1 MHQPTN
7 AQHLARVQ
15 ILVNCTKNNITADEQ
30 NPVLRYFSII
40 SNLGGWFQILVL
52 CSPFK
57 KFGGKIRFPLWRAH
71 TFQMG
76 WLVKNY
82 QPEMD
87 PSQLSTQT
95 EILQALSLALEA
107 VRMETNEGGDVKV
120 PVVIVLMGCGW
131 LWNVVFVDCCLEVV
145 YTYIIILYYF
155 HMYIW
160 MYLSKKSG
168 VFTYNCIYIY
178 TLFWHDLSFRSNPL
192 LYAWITWVFGRSAP
206 QWMDIDYCKHRQ
218 WKQVSWEKIG
228 ISIRTHCSPW
238 FWMRSFKILCN

>member
-30 NPVLRYFSII
+30 NPVLRYFSIT
-40 SNLGGWFQILVL
+40 SNLGDWFQILVL

-57 KFGGKIRFPLWRAH
+57 KFGGRLDSHFDGSHILSN
-71 TFQMG
+71 G
-76 WLVKNY
+76 LVKNH

-120 PVVIVLMGCGW
+120 PVVIGLMGCGW
-131 LWNVVFVDCCLEVV
+131 L
-145 YTYIIILYYF
+145 
-155 HMYIW
+155 
-160 MYLSKKSG
+160 
-168 VFTYNCIYIY
+168 
-178 TLFWHDLSFRSNPL
+178 
-192 LYAWITWVFGRSAP
+192 
-206 QWMDIDYCKHRQ
+206 
-218 WKQVSWEKIG
+218 
-228 ISIRTHCSPW
+228 
-238 FWMRSFKILCN
+238 